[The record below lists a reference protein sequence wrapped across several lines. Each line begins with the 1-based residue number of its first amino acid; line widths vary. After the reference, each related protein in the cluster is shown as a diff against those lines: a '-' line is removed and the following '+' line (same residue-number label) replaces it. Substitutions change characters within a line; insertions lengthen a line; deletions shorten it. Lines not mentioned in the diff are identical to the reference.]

1 MNWTDRPHLAEV
13 IDAARMHL
21 ETAILPAV
29 KGDAKL
35 YFQTLIAVNLLRIA
49 GREAALGAEQQRAA
63 WADLNAFEGIDPP
76 LPSPDAGD
84 GGWAAR
90 IAALC
95 VDVRAGRLDD
105 RDDALFALLMRLTR
119 AQLAIN
125 NPKLLEAYDR
135 DDALDP

>member
-1 MNWTDRPHLAEV
+1 MSLTDRPNLAEM
-13 IDAARMHL
+13 IDATRMHL
-21 ETAILPAV
+21 ETTILPAV

-49 GREAALGAEQQRAA
+49 GREAASGAEQARAA
-63 WADLNAFEGIDPP
+63 WADLNAFAGVDTP
-76 LPSPDAGD
+76 LPADDSD
-84 GGWAAR
+84 GALEAR

-95 VDVRAGRLDD
+95 ADVRAGRLDD